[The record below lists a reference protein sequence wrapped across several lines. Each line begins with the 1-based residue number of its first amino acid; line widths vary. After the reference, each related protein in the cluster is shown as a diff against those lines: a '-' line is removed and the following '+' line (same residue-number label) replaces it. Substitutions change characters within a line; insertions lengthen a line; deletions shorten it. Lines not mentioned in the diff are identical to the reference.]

1 MPLGAASL
9 PSELRSPAVRVCAR
23 RVSRGCGVCRVVM
36 AFSSVSADDLKRKI
50 DEVQRLLSVTLTI
63 ANAHTVDFYT
73 RDVWHSFVAVSP
85 EEVLTALSSAG
96 GRRGAAEDMSKLNE
110 SISFGFCDATK
121 KLVDVAAL
129 LRAAK
134 AHSLAGL
141 EVCVQREAV
150 MDTLRMMSADAQD
163 GVSDGAVFPD
173 EFMNSKKAHE
183 VPAMSEVVASLAK
196 CCRAKQVIDVGSGK
210 GYLCSFLSLQYGLQ
224 VFGIDCSSVNTH
236 GAQERNR
243 KLKKFSRAYQRHSR
257 VKTDQEVSLKDT
269 SSRNEEEERA
279 SQWHRAPT
287 EHEGTAM
294 EGSERDRRIEQVENH
309 VSIDVESRM
318 AELQSCAS
326 AEPAINDLSITNGPR
341 DCALDSADADS
352 EDTFFTALSPDVME
366 QATPRVPPSQLSLEE
381 RERRKRDNLERKAR
395 DGRGITNNNNL
406 FSPLTSYVTA
416 ETELRTLITELE
428 DAVMV
433 GLHTCGDLAPSTLR
447 MFVAKPELQAVC
459 SVGCCYHLL
468 SEQFDQD
475 GQNCETAVYGFPMS
489 QYLREQVC
497 FCGRNARMSACLALE
512 RVSVGGGLPMESLFY
527 RAVLHVIL
535 RDHYDSHKSEKR
547 VGNVYSKASSFVDY
561 VRRALR
567 KLDLDVS
574 KLSDSVI
581 QSYHDLYSP
590 RMSEMVAFN
599 MLKVTLAPC
608 IEGLILLDRL
618 CYLKEQANV
627 SCSALVQLFDPL
639 LSPRCYA
646 VVGIKRRG
654 IS

>member
-1 MPLGAASL
+1 
-9 PSELRSPAVRVCAR
+9 
-23 RVSRGCGVCRVVM
+23 
-36 AFSSVSADDLKRKI
+36 
-50 DEVQRLLSVTLTI
+50 
-63 ANAHTVDFYT
+63 
-73 RDVWHSFVAVSP
+73 
-85 EEVLTALSSAG
+85 
-96 GRRGAAEDMSKLNE
+96 NE
-110 SISFGFCDATK
+110 NSSFGFCDTTK

-129 LRAAK
+129 LRTAK

-141 EVCVQREAV
+141 GVCVQREAV
-150 MDTLRMMSADAQD
+150 METLRRMSADVQD
-163 GVSDGAVFPD
+163 GVSDGALLPD

-183 VPAMSEVVASLAK
+183 VPAMAEVVASLAK
-196 CCRAKQVIDVGSGK
+196 CCRVKQVIDVGSGK
-210 GYLCSFLSLQYGLQ
+210 GYLCSYLSLRYGLQ

-243 KLKKFSRAYQRHSR
+243 KLKKFSRAYQQHSR
-257 VKTDQEVSLKDT
+257 VKSNQDVSAKDSSSGKEEEGEKANQWPTDQK
-269 SSRNEEEERA
+269 
-279 SQWHRAPT
+279 
-287 EHEGTAM
+287 GTA
-294 EGSERDRRIEQVENH
+294 VEDNKKDEEKEDH
-309 VSIDVESRM
+309 ACVNM
-318 AELQSCAS
+318 AEVQSCAS
-326 AEPAINDLSITNGPR
+326 LEPTNNDLSIANVLG
-341 DCALDSADADS
+341 DNALDSTDADS
-352 EDTFFTALSPDVME
+352 EDSFFTALSPDIME

-381 RERRKRDNLERKAR
+381 RERRKRVNLERKAR
-395 DGRGITNNNNL
+395 NGKANADNNHL

-416 ETELRTLITELE
+416 DTELKTLITELE

-433 GLHTCGDLAPSTLR
+433 GLHTCGDLASSTLR

-468 SEQFDQD
+468 SEMFDQD
-475 GQNCETAVYGFPMS
+475 GQADCETAVFGFPMS
-489 QYLREQVC
+489 QYLTERAC

-512 RVSVGGGLPMESLFY
+512 RVSVGGGLPMESLFF

-535 RDHYDSHKSEKR
+535 RDHYDAHKSEKR

-567 KLDLDVS
+567 KLDLDES

-590 RMSEMVAFN
+590 RMNEMVAFN

-618 CYLKEQANV
+618 CYLKEQENV
-627 SCSALVQLFDPL
+627 SDSALVQLFDPL

-654 IS
+654 IL